1 VFAHPLQA
9 FAPSLLPLFTNHAE
23 SPVCAFVLQGNVGLI
38 FTKGD
43 LKEVRDE
50 ITKYKV
56 GAPARVGLVAPIDVV
71 VPPGNTGLDP
81 SQTSFFQVRRL
92 CCLLVGLLIE
102 YAHGLVTECTPVD
115 WLQSELK
122 VGSFRLFQGSL
133 VTEYAHG
140 LWLQSRIVLVRQLL
154 QGDCGL
160 FLVGKAAEY
169 LHTCAVRS
177 WY

>member
-1 VFAHPLQA
+1 MQNNPLLKHLEAKPAVFAQPLQA
-9 FAPSLLPLFTNHAE
+9 FAPSLLLLFTKHAE
-23 SPVCAFVLQGNVGLI
+23 SSINSPTHHSVCASILQGNVGLI

-92 CCLLVGLLIE
+92 C
-102 YAHGLVTECTPVD
+102 
-115 WLQSELK
+115 
-122 VGSFRLFQGSL
+122 RL
-133 VTEYAHG
+133 
-140 LWLQSRIVLVRQLL
+140 
-154 QGDCGL
+154 
-160 FLVGKAAEY
+160 
-169 LHTCAVRS
+169 
-177 WY
+177 